1 MESQKAKEEAI
12 EKLTGNI
19 QDKKKKMSQIQ
30 KELEDYE
37 KSIKEMENR
46 IVEINNMNPTATCDA
61 FVIDIIYIE
70 PKSDRMWTRNWHSE
84 CECEEKNESVSDGN
98 ETYKIDPVRYYYT
111 DFFKAKYA
119 KLEFI
124 SFNIKPNVSCIISRL
139 QFNEIDREKY
149 IWDIPIKSPITQE
162 EEYYYVLKGLEI
174 HLDDYERNYIKNA
187 EEPSNK
193 TRVIFSYKIIDI
205 RSARF
210 VLRKLEYDAFK
221 EPNLVILLETVN
233 RSIYDIKEEKKIEPD
248 NVEKIINDV
257 NYKIN
262 NYIEQKREIAFQEKK
277 KRKQID
283 PLS

>member
-12 EKLTGNI
+12 EKLSRNI
-19 QDKKKKMSQIQ
+19 KEKRENASKMKKEI
-30 KELEDYE
+30 EDYE
-37 KSIKEMENR
+37 NSIKEMENR
-46 IVEINNMNPTATCDA
+46 IVEINNMNLLATADA

-70 PKSDRMWTRNWHSE
+70 PKSDRMWTREWHSE

-111 DFFKAKYA
+111 DFLKAKYA
-119 KLEFI
+119 KLEFL
-124 SFNIKPNVSCIISRL
+124 SYKIKPNVSCIISRL

-149 IWDIPIKSPITQE
+149 TWDIPIKSPITQE
-162 EEYYYVLKGLEI
+162 EEYYHVLKGMEI
-174 HLDDYERNYIKNA
+174 HLDDYERKYIKNA

-193 TRVIFSYKIIDI
+193 TRVIFSYKIVDI

-221 EPNLVILLETVN
+221 EPNLVILLENVN
-233 RSIYDIKEEKKIEPD
+233 RSIYDINEEKKIEPD

-277 KRKQID
+277 RKKID